1 MQNYRVY
8 AKFEGQ
14 QRFKPMDL
22 STGQQVTN
30 LIYATIVSESRLWDL
45 KEYLEDVKKDQ
56 PELEFK
62 IEKIK

>member
-30 LIYATIVSESRLWDL
+30 LIYATIVSENRLWDL
-45 KEYLEDVKKDQ
+45 KEYLEEVKKDQ
-56 PELEFK
+56 PEIEFRIDK
-62 IEKIK
+62 IN

>member
-45 KEYLEDVKKDQ
+45 KEYLEEVKKDQ
-56 PELEFK
+56 PEIEFRIDK
-62 IEKIK
+62 I